1 MYLISKESN
10 AYRLQK
16 PLVLLA
22 FYLNPIRIIV
32 PKIPD
37 THPGIWNF
45 LYTEGLERFKCGA
58 DERRRREL
66 DRGEP

>member
-1 MYLISKESN
+1 MYLISKEFN

-32 PKIPD
+32 PIKDGYFDGVTVLIL
-37 THPGIWNF
+37 F
-45 LYTEGLERFKCGA
+45 A
-58 DERRRREL
+58 
-66 DRGEP
+66 